1 MSRVMSGSPDLIVG
15 LGRALVEPDTRLAH
29 DTVVPPDTRFHQGR
43 ALALLDL
50 HDLGQVDPERLCNQA
65 AAFGQ
70 YGLQVLMVEDELAKL
85 SQSALTPKEFL
96 SFGHS
101 PSARLSASNAWNAR
115 RLHVGGGLATHR
127 GKCPPPTGGKVDS
140 HLLLWR
146 LDFRLERLGRLR
158 RGTSVEPRAHMTRV
172 LNERRILLAEDEFF
186 IAEELRQSLLDAGA
200 VVVGPFAAL
209 QDVLQA
215 IRAGRLDGAVLDISL
230 RGEASY
236 PAADLLREK
245 GVPFVFSSGY
255 GAEVMPER
263 FRAAPR
269 TGKPA
274 NLESLLKLMRSIVR
288 P

>member
-1 MSRVMSGSPDLIVG
+1 
-15 LGRALVEPDTRLAH
+15 
-29 DTVVPPDTRFHQGR
+29 
-43 ALALLDL
+43 
-50 HDLGQVDPERLCNQA
+50 
-65 AAFGQ
+65 
-70 YGLQVLMVEDELAKL
+70 
-85 SQSALTPKEFL
+85 
-96 SFGHS
+96 
-101 PSARLSASNAWNAR
+101 
-115 RLHVGGGLATHR
+115 
-127 GKCPPPTGGKVDS
+127 
-140 HLLLWR
+140 
-146 LDFRLERLGRLR
+146 
-158 RGTSVEPRAHMTRV
+158 MTRV